1 MEYVLQNFYYLYIGG
16 IFMSDIDIKNKKLS
30 AKLPQI
36 RVSDQELYEVKQRAD
51 LSGLTITDYLRNIIF
66 DRTKNIDITS
76 NIKANIIL
84 ELHNIG
90 LTLLKNFDSLDEIS
104 QEKTRAILDDIQAI
118 ISGIYSK

>member
-1 MEYVLQNFYYLYIGG
+1 MEYVLQNFYDLYIGG

-66 DRTKNIDITS
+66 YRTKNIDITS

>member
-1 MEYVLQNFYYLYIGG
+1 MEYVLQNFYDLYIGG

>member
-1 MEYVLQNFYYLYIGG
+1 
-16 IFMSDIDIKNKKLS
+16 MSDIDIKNKKLS